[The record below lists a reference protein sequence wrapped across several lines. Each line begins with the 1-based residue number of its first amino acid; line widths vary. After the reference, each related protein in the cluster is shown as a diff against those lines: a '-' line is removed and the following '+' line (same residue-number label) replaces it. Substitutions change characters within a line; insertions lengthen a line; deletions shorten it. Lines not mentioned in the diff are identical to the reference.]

1 MMGGKVVILII
12 KMGGKLNMKHS
23 KSMLLSIL
31 ALCFMLL
38 LPTIANASSK
48 SISLVM
54 KDTSKSATVSCA
66 SAQINGGALNGGTGI
81 RYSIIDNAK
90 SQTYITGGCIPN
102 TNFNYIYSS
111 KTGYSQKLT
120 VKLYQNNTSKPGIG
134 WARIDY

>member
-54 KDTSKSATVSCA
+54 KDTSK
-66 SAQINGGALNGGTGI
+66 
-81 RYSIIDNAK
+81 RYSITDNAK

>member
-1 MMGGKVVILII
+1 MGGKVVILII

-81 RYSIIDNAK
+81 RYSITDNAK

-102 TNFNYIYSS
+102 TNFN
-111 KTGYSQKLT
+111 
-120 VKLYQNNTSKPGIG
+120 
-134 WARIDY
+134 

>member
-1 MMGGKVVILII
+1 
-12 KMGGKLNMKHS
+12 MKHS
-23 KSMLLSIL
+23 KSILLPIL

-81 RYSIIDNAK
+81 RYIITDNAK

>member
-12 KMGGKLNMKHS
+12 KWEEIKHETLKINIITYIS
-23 KSMLLSIL
+23 
-31 ALCFMLL
+31 FMLL

-81 RYSIIDNAK
+81 RYSITDNAK

-120 VKLYQNNTSKPGIG
+120 VKLYQNNTSKPCIG

>member
-1 MMGGKVVILII
+1 MGGKVVILII

-66 SAQINGGALNGGTGI
+66 SAQINGGTGI
-81 RYSIIDNAK
+81 RYSITDNAK

>member
-12 KMGGKLNMKHS
+12 KWEEIKHETLKINIITYIS
-23 KSMLLSIL
+23 
-31 ALCFMLL
+31 FMLL

-48 SISLVM
+48 SIM

-81 RYSIIDNAK
+81 RYSITDNAK

>member
-12 KMGGKLNMKHS
+12 KWEEIKHETLKINIITYIS
-23 KSMLLSIL
+23 
-31 ALCFMLL
+31 FMLL

-81 RYSIIDNAK
+81 
-90 SQTYITGGCIPN
+90 
-102 TNFNYIYSS
+102 
-111 KTGYSQKLT
+111 GYC
-120 VKLYQNNTSKPGIG
+120 
-134 WARIDY
+134 W

>member
-1 MMGGKVVILII
+1 MGGKVVILII
-12 KMGGKLNMKHS
+12 KWEEIKHETLKINIITYIS
-23 KSMLLSIL
+23 
-31 ALCFMLL
+31 FMLL

-48 SISLVM
+48 SIM

-81 RYSIIDNAK
+81 RYSITDNAK

>member
-12 KMGGKLNMKHS
+12 KWEEIKHETLKINIITYIS
-23 KSMLLSIL
+23 
-31 ALCFMLL
+31 FMLL

-81 RYSIIDNAK
+81 RYSITDNAK

>member
-1 MMGGKVVILII
+1 MGGKVVILII
-12 KMGGKLNMKHS
+12 KWEEIKHETLKINIITYIS
-23 KSMLLSIL
+23 
-31 ALCFMLL
+31 FMLL

-66 SAQINGGALNGGTGI
+66 SAQINGGAQNGGTGI
-81 RYSIIDNAK
+81 RYSITDNAK

>member
-1 MMGGKVVILII
+1 MGGKVVILII
-12 KMGGKLNMKHS
+12 KWEEIKHETLKINIITYIS
-23 KSMLLSIL
+23 
-31 ALCFMLL
+31 FMLL

-81 RYSIIDNAK
+81 RYSITDNAK

-120 VKLYQNNTSKPGIG
+120 VKLYQNNISKPGIG

>member
-1 MMGGKVVILII
+1 MGGKVVILII
-12 KMGGKLNMKHS
+12 KWEEIKHETLKINIITYIS
-23 KSMLLSIL
+23 
-31 ALCFMLL
+31 FMLL

-48 SISLVM
+48 SISLVT

-81 RYSIIDNAK
+81 RYSITDNAK

>member
-1 MMGGKVVILII
+1 MGGKVVILII
-12 KMGGKLNMKHS
+12 KWEEIKHETLKINIITYIS
-23 KSMLLSIL
+23 
-31 ALCFMLL
+31 FMLL
-38 LPTIANASSK
+38 LPTIANASTK

-81 RYSIIDNAK
+81 RYSITDNAK

>member
-1 MMGGKVVILII
+1 MGGKVVILII
-12 KMGGKLNMKHS
+12 KWEEIKHETLKINIITYIS
-23 KSMLLSIL
+23 
-31 ALCFMLL
+31 FMLL
-38 LPTIANASSK
+38 LPTIANACSK

-81 RYSIIDNAK
+81 RYSITDNAK

>member
-81 RYSIIDNAK
+81 RYSITDNAK

-134 WARIDY
+134 WAKIDY

>member
-1 MMGGKVVILII
+1 MGGKVVILII
-12 KMGGKLNMKHS
+12 KWEEIKHETLKINIITYIS
-23 KSMLLSIL
+23 
-31 ALCFMLL
+31 FMLL

-81 RYSIIDNAK
+81 RYSITDNAK

-120 VKLYQNNTSKPGIG
+120 VKLYQNNTSKPGKG